1 MNDRHDHNL
10 KVTVNIPVTK
20 EVFEA
25 WERLDGYQDYL
36 LEDFDWF
43 IHEALSKSFSRHQV
57 NTYIKFAIKTALNA
71 IEEADQE
78 ALYESSN

>member
-1 MNDRHDHNL
+1 MTEYHDHNL

-25 WERLDGYQDYL
+25 WKQLDGYQDYL

-57 NTYIKFAIKTALNA
+57 NTYIKNA

>member
-1 MNDRHDHNL
+1 MTEYHDHNL

-43 IHEALSKSFSRHQV
+43 IHEALSKSFSMNRFLPSPENCSLSLLV
-57 NTYIKFAIKTALNA
+57 IGMVI
-71 IEEADQE
+71 
-78 ALYESSN
+78 